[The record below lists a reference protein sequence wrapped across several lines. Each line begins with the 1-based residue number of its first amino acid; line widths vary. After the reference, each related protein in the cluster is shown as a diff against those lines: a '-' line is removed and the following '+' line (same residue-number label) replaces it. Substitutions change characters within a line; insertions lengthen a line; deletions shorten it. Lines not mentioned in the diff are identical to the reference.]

1 MRKFILIIALMCAV
15 PVFLS
20 ATVQQGSAVV
30 ALPDSTAALPAGTA
44 VALPGSVAVLPAG
57 TAVALSDSVAALP
70 VGAAVALPD
79 STASALP
86 DSTALALPDSASTA
100 RKVPTDFGY
109 SAKSLRL
116 QKRYTAADA
125 SEFTSVNAL
134 SNMFGGVSFDYYLP
148 LTADFIWGPVA
159 SFYGGKA
166 FTKVSSVRA
175 VLNMGLMKDV
185 YYGRSQ
191 AQIGLIADYMAN
203 LSSLVRGYNK
213 YSICDISAFAGIG
226 FKSIYRSRYFT
237 THPAAHAGINF
248 NFHLLKMMDLF
259 IEPKLEIFGYR
270 EENVTDRISWRKY
283 DLALNISFGLA
294 FSNVQRREWPETLG
308 INWYLLLFAAP
319 QWQHSRAVY
328 TLGLGRNLGGAVS
341 VGVGYH
347 FTKWLDF
354 RISGFYSQ
362 DGWNNDN
369 DGKRIDTR
377 YCGVRCE
384 GLFDIANMVTKRDD
398 TRVSGGIVFG
408 PEIGYMH
415 KEPVRNDEIKTAYF
429 GFTLGAQCKYRLNDR
444 FKIFFE
450 PRFNFVPY
458 SALTNNPE
466 LSGAQHLYYDGLFNA
481 SVGVEYHF
489 RRRNQ

>member
-1 MRKFILIIALMCAV
+1 MRKFILIIALLCAV

-20 ATVQQGSAVV
+20 ATVQPDSVVV
-30 ALPDSTAALPAGTA
+30 APPASVAAFPAGTA
-44 VALPGSVAVLPAG
+44 V
-57 TAVALSDSVAALP
+57 
-70 VGAAVALPD
+70 
-79 STASALP
+79 ALP
-86 DSTALALPDSASTA
+86 DSTALALPDSAASTA
-100 RKVPTDFGY
+100 RKVPADFGY

-125 SEFTSVNAL
+125 SEFTSVNIA

-226 FKSIYRSRYFT
+226 FKSIYRSKYFT
-237 THPAAHAGINF
+237 THPAAHAGVNF

-270 EENVTDRISWRKY
+270 DEDVTDRISWRKY

-294 FSNVQRREWPETLG
+294 FSNVQRREWPENLG
-308 INWYLLLFAAP
+308 INWYLFCSAGP

-328 TLGLGRNLGGAVS
+328 TFGLGRNMGGAAS

-377 YCGVRCE
+377 YCGIRCE

-398 TRVSGGIVFG
+398 TRISGGIVFG

-415 KEPVRNDEIKTAYF
+415 KEPIRNDEIKTAYF
-429 GFTLGAQCKYRLNDR
+429 GFTMGAQCKYRINDR

-466 LSGAQHLYYDGLFNA
+466 LSGAQQLYYDGLFNA

-489 RRRNQ
+489 RRGSQ